1 MLIVNFKL
9 RRIFLLSILYSLL
22 DFKVLKI
29 SPLVT
34 ELPIPIIKV
43 HTLNYKYKLNYLF
56 VR

>member
-9 RRIFLLSILYSLL
+9 RIFLLSILYSLL

-56 VR
+56 AC